1 MPTSHT
7 NTLSPAELAKL
18 EHAFATDPG
27 SHAYKALAHAYLA
40 MSRYMEAMVVC
51 KKGVKAHPQSSEPRL
66 LLARVYA
73 EQGKD
78 KKAIEELNA
87 AVQLFPSDKTVLRTL
102 GALQMRAG
110 EPEAGRASLLKA
122 YQVEPTDEATVAALK
137 EWNVSVPAPAA
148 AAPPSAPA
156 ASINGA
162 YAGHQMPAPGY
173 AASAPQA
180 GMSMPQAA
188 PVAAPAYVAAPTPQA
203 PVVQH
208 RPTTNGVGH
217 APAGVPALQASVPQG
232 VPPGYAPAAP
242 QGIPPGYAA
251 PPPAAHPAPG
261 RASSPSASAR
271 PAHPSA
277 PRAQQVRSAARPAVA
292 RRPRDEDHHDD
303 DHHAERRGR
312 TATRAPKSGKN

>member
-122 YQVEPTDEATVAALK
+122 YQIDSADEATATALK

-148 AAPPSAPA
+148 AAPPPAPA
-156 ASINGA
+156 APTNGA

-173 AASAPQA
+173 AAPQPA
-180 GMSMPQAA
+180 MAMAHATPS
-188 PVAAPAYVAAPTPQA
+188 AAPAYAAAMPQA
-203 PVVQH
+203 PVVQP
-208 RPTTNGVGH
+208 RPSTNGVGH
-217 APAGVPALQASVPQG
+217 GPAGVPAMQAAAPQG
-232 VPPGYAPAAP
+232 SPPGYAAPAVP
-242 QGIPPGYAA
+242 QGIPPG
-251 PPPAAHPAPG
+251 
-261 RASSPSASAR
+261 
-271 PAHPSA
+271 
-277 PRAQQVRSAARPAVA
+277 
-292 RRPRDEDHHDD
+292 
-303 DHHAERRGR
+303 
-312 TATRAPKSGKN
+312 